1 MKNLLKKIVSFF
13 DKLLITPISRLI
25 YNINKWLKSRTGF
38 LEKALNKPVF
48 LIFISLF
55 IAIGIF
61 FLINSKVVSLVETQA
76 EVLSD
81 QKVNLIYNEEAYV
94 VEGAP
99 NTVDITL
106 IGRQSDLYLAKQ
118 LGDHEVTLNLT
129 GYGVGEHKVK
139 LSYTQTIDSINYK
152 LDPSYVM
159 VIIKEKQST
168 IKSLTYEILNQD
180 KLNKKLSV
188 GDIKMDRSEVVV
200 KGSKEQ
206 LEKVATV
213 KALVDLDNDA
223 LKDAGTYT
231 LDNCRLVAY
240 DENGVVIKNVEI
252 VPSTTSV
259 EITLESYSVSVP
271 LKITTEG
278 NASTGVAISSI
289 ESDVKNVT
297 VYGDKKTI
305 ENLDSV
311 KAVVNIDK
319 LKDDKTVNV
328 TIEKP
333 AGVRYLSESTA
344 TITIKVGAEASK
356 EINGI
361 AIETKNLK
369 SNLVANA
376 TSESD
381 STITVIAKGVQ
392 SVIDNVDTSKIKAY
406 VDLSGYEAGTF
417 NVPIVVISDD
427 PKIQFVSKVKT
438 VKLILS
444 VK

>member
-1 MKNLLKKIVSFF
+1 MKKIFKGIAKFF
-13 DKLLITPISRLI
+13 DKILITPISRLI
-25 YNINKWLKSRTGF
+25 FNINRWLKSKTGF

-48 LIFISLF
+48 LIFISL
-55 IAIGIF
+55 ILSVGIF
-61 FLINSKVVSLVETQA
+61 FLVNSKVVSLVETQA

-99 NTVDITL
+99 ENVDITL

-118 LGDHEVTLNLT
+118 LGDHEVTLDLT

-168 IKSLTYEILNQD
+168 IKSLSYEILNQD
-180 KLNKKLSV
+180 KLNEKLSV
-188 GDIKMDRSEVVV
+188 SNIKMDRSEVVV

-213 KALVDLDNDA
+213 KALVDLDNDS

-231 LDNCRLVAY
+231 LDNCSLVAY

-252 VPSTTSV
+252 VPGETEAEV
-259 EITLESYSVSVP
+259 TLESYSASVP
-271 LKITTEG
+271 LKINTEG
-278 NASTGVAISSI
+278 KAATGVAISSI
-289 ESDVKNVT
+289 ESNVSNVT
-297 VYGDKKTI
+297 VYGDKDVV
-305 ENLDSV
+305 ENLENV
-311 KAVVNIDK
+311 TATVNINK
-319 LKDDKTVNV
+319 LKADKTVRV
-328 TIEKP
+328 TINKP
-333 AGVRYLSESTA
+333 NGVRYLSESNA
-344 TITIKVGAEASK
+344 TVTIKVGTEASK

-376 TSESD
+376 MSESD
-381 STITVIAKGVQ
+381 SNITVIAKGVQ
-392 SVIDNVDTSKIKAY
+392 SVIDNIDTTSIKAF
-406 VDLSGYEAGTF
+406 VDLTGYDAGTF
-417 NVPIVVISDD
+417 NVPVVVTSDD
-427 PKIQFVSKVKT
+427 PKVQFVPKVKT
-438 VKLILS
+438 VKIILS
-444 VK
+444 AK